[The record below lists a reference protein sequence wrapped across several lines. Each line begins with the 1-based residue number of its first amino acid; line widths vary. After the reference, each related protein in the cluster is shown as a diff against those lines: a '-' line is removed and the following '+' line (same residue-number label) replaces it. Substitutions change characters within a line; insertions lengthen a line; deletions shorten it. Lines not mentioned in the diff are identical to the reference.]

1 MQVNKQEEDKKIKK
15 FKKSCSELNSKF
27 KFNRIDSRF
36 LQSVQVCLNNIISIA
51 ASEEKVKLYIPLIER
66 YSD

>member
-15 FKKSCSELNSKF
+15 IKKSCSELNSKF

-51 ASEEKVKLYIPLIER
+51 AFEEKVKLYIPLIER